1 MKKIYKY
8 IFLLIGLLISLKVS
22 AYKIEVVNASGGS
35 ITGITYDNSGT
46 PVDVAVNTTDI
57 PSSKTITM
65 TVTPDGGKFLS
76 SLKYEEVTS
85 LGNALAR
92 RRADRIQT
100 IHNISINNTTPSY
113 IEAHYGGTYTF
124 TMPENDVII
133 TATFE
138 NLTDFDNNV
147 NITINLNDNNIG
159 YDTRPYKGNAYTLL
173 VKNIALQTDQQT
185 LTAGKDYKIKD
196 ISYNSVS
203 QGANYSITNVGSYIV
218 TIEGIGK
225 YYKTKACTPLTISQI
240 TLNVIAEA
248 KSKIYGQADPTLTYT
263 YSGLTG
269 SDVISTAVTGSLSR
283 EPGEN
288 VRSYSILIGSLTSL
302 NYNINYTLNTLT
314 INPLNIG
321 STASGTK
328 AEITLTGPD
337 SDADGLYYNWDG
349 NVKSPEVS
357 VTYNSAAF
365 TSYVT
370 PVVTTAEYFPDDVDK
385 TKADIYTVTVTFNGN
400 YTGSISKSY
409 QIRPKIEL
417 NNANK
422 WLTFYEPTYNMKATS
437 GLNTYTVQSVTFS
450 GGTGSVVLSSRNG
463 DIRKT
468 VPMMLYR
475 TGDDNIFYPVLES
488 KTKTTWTGV
497 LQDFKHNASDWNL
510 PTGIPEG
517 KDIWILVN
525 DNFIRT
531 NSGTMPAGKCYLEL
545 NHTDFPSSITT
556 QASARLRIVV
566 GNDDDDTTGINDV
579 EINTEEIRG
588 EFYNLNGQR
597 VQTPSKGI
605 YIVNGKKVFIK

>member
-100 IHNISINNTTPSY
+100 IHNISIKNTTPSY

-138 NLTDFDNNV
+138 NLTDFDNNE

-283 EPGEN
+283 EPGEI
-288 VRSYSILIGSLTSL
+288 VGSYSILIGSLSSL

-314 INPLNIG
+314 INPLDIG

-365 TSYVT
+365 TSYD
-370 PVVTTAEYFPDDVDK
+370 PVVTTAEYFPDDVDNK
-385 TKADIYTVTVTFNGN
+385 KADIYTVTVTFNGN

-422 WLTFYEPTYNMKATS
+422 WLTFYEPTYNMKATF